1 MKEGKVM
8 IKDISNSF
16 VSYDESNLNNILI
29 FLGTSLINQKIVDFA
44 NLLISNNFEVFILGL
59 SIMKNEKYKEY
70 KINEKINCTLIDYS
84 DNQLDSN
91 DSEELHFKKVK
102 EVSNVIN
109 KFLDNKEFNIL
120 YTNDFWGLDYGFK
133 ILKKQYLNKKIF
145 WVHNIFNYFR
155 NTSSLNRID
164 YFRTLEKMYINIPD
178 LLLIENKEIAK
189 NIFTEYDI
197 QNYIIMNDSE
207 DVNLEEELENTNL
220 RKKYLKL
227 VDNLNYFK
235 KQGFINRGILHGIGP
250 SAGQPYGLS
259 KALRKFGKS
268 SMSISIV
275 KENKFRLLSDAVW
288 DIDTLNCN
296 LSLTYWIADRFEI
309 IHLHFRPIMRLI
321 ENKKYI
327 FPSFL
332 DLSIFKQLNKTIIFN
347 YRGSEIRKIGIFK
360 KVNPFAWIDKDDPT
374 YDVFDDESK
383 NYLEKIV
390 KSYADKVLVPD
401 YELSTYISNAH
412 VLPRIIDTDNN
423 KYVGLVN
430 QKKFKIIHAPSR
442 RGVKGTQDVLKA
454 INNLKN
460 NNFEFDFELIEN
472 LEHDKMIEKIKEAD
486 IVIDQ
491 LIIGWYGVL
500 SVEAMALGKVTL
512 AYIREDLVNK
522 IPNSAI
528 VNVNINTLE
537 NTLAE
542 LLNNRDK
549 CNKISKESRKFVED
563 YHSEMAV
570 VKKLEEYYSVS
581 KKYQLN
587 KEIYNNM
594 IEDLLEKRIIE
605 KKLFLLE
612 KSFCNKLKKYIINSL
627 RKFLQSLKNKK
638 G

>member
-1 MKEGKVM
+1 MTR
-8 IKDISNSF
+8 DISNSS
-16 VSYDESNLNNILI
+16 VSYTESNLNSVLI
-29 FLGTSLINQKIVDFA
+29 FLGSSPIDQNIINLA
-44 NLLISNNFEVFILGL
+44 NLLIMNNFEVFIIGL
-59 SIMKNEKYKEY
+59 SIIENQKYKEF
-70 KINEKINCTLIDYS
+70 KINEEIQCTLIDYS
-84 DNQLDSN
+84 DNELQSI

-102 EVSNVIN
+102 EMSTVIN
-109 KFLDNKEFNIL
+109 KVLDNKNFNIL

-145 WVHNIFNYFR
+145 WVHHINNYNKNINTANRFNYFK
-155 NTSSLNRID
+155 
-164 YFRTLEKMYINIPD
+164 TLEKMYIKIPD
-178 LLLIENKEIAK
+178 LLLIDNKEIAK
-189 NIFTEYDI
+189 NISTEFDI
-197 QNYIIMNDSE
+197 RNYILINDFEDINSE
-207 DVNLEEELENTNL
+207 NELGNINL
-220 RKKYLKL
+220 RKKYLML
-227 VDNLNYFK
+227 VNNLNYFK

-259 KALRKFGKS
+259 KALRKFGKN

-275 KENKFRLLSDAVW
+275 RENKFRLLSDAVW
-288 DIDTLNCN
+288 DIDTFNCN

-309 IHLHFRPIMRLI
+309 IHLHFRPIIRLL

-332 DLSIFKQLNKTIIFN
+332 DLNIFKQLNKTIIFN

-383 NYLEKIV
+383 NYLEKTV
-390 KSYADKVLVPD
+390 KSYADIVLVPD
-401 YELSTYISNAH
+401 DELSTYISDAY
-412 VLPRIIDTDNN
+412 VLPRVIDTDCN
-423 KYVGLVN
+423 KYIGLVN
-430 QKKFKIIHAPSR
+430 QKKLKIIHAPSR
-442 RGVKGTQDVLKA
+442 RGVKGTQEVLKA

-460 NNFEFDFELIEN
+460 NNFQFDFELIEN
-472 LEHDKMIEKIKEAD
+472 LEHEKMIEKIKEAD

-522 IPNSAI
+522 IPNLAI
-528 VNVNINTLE
+528 VNVDINTLE

-542 LLNNRDK
+542 LLSNIDK
-549 CNKISKESRKFVED
+549 CNQISKESRKFVEN

-581 KKYQLN
+581 KKYHLN

-594 IEDLLEKRIIE
+594 IEELLEKRIIE
-605 KKLFLLE
+605 KKLFLFE
-612 KSFCNKLKKYIINSL
+612 KSFCNKLKKYVINSL
-627 RKFLQSLKNKK
+627 RKFLQPLKNKK